1 MCPLTYKY
9 IDEMCYP
16 KVEFRISETLEE
28 FTVGTDLEKVIQLPL
43 AEEFIVTFDIFLKNW
58 PSDLK
63 SNYFNLFSFEPGFRL
78 GQNYVQ
84 RVSKF

>member
-1 MCPLTYKY
+1 
-9 IDEMCYP
+9 MCYP